1 MDEVYNFVSGRAIS
15 ENPLNFSGLPNAI
28 LSKIPAELGTLFF
41 IIFHAI
47 TIVSYVLFAFT
58 SSKYLARKNIF
69 GLNLNQYNKSN
80 HPTLSKLY
88 GIFLYTLEY
97 VIILPAFIILWFYLL
112 SAFLSMF
119 LASTSASLI
128 LLMAATLTV
137 SVRILTYINEGMA
150 HDVSKV
156 VLLVFIAFSII
167 SPQFSNI
174 NATIDVISQIPSIM
188 NHILYYLIFVLAL
201 EFLMRI
207 VYMTYTFIKGENLY
221 VNFYLAPKH
230 EVFKNS

>member
-15 ENPLNFSGLPNAI
+15 ENPLNFSGLPNTI

-41 IIFHAI
+41 IVFHAI
-47 TIVSYVLFAFT
+47 TIVSYVLFAFF
-58 SSKYLARKNIF
+58 SAKYLARKNIF

-80 HPTLSKLY
+80 HPLLSKIYRL
-88 GIFLYTLEY
+88 FLYTIEY
-97 VIILPAFIILWFYLL
+97 LVILPAFIILWFYLL
-112 SAFLSMF
+112 AAFLSLF
-119 LASTSASLI
+119 LAGTSASLI

-137 SVRILTYINEGMA
+137 SIRILTYINEGIA

-174 NATIDVISQIPSIM
+174 NATIFVISQIPSIL
-188 NHILYYLIFVLAL
+188 NHILYYLVFVLLL

-207 VYMTYTFIKGENLY
+207 IYITYTFIKGENLY
-221 VNFYLAPKH
+221 VNFYIAPKH
-230 EVFKNS
+230 EIFKSS

>member
-1 MDEVYNFVSGRAIS
+1 MDEVYNFISGKAIS
-15 ENPLNFSGLPNAI
+15 ENPLNFSGLPDKI
-28 LSKIPAELGTLFF
+28 LSKIPVELGTLFF
-41 IIFHAI
+41 IIFHAL

-80 HPTLSKLY
+80 HPLLSKMY
-88 GIFLYTLEY
+88 GLFLYTLEY
-97 VIILPAFIILWFYLL
+97 LIILPAFIILWFYLL
-112 SAFLSMF
+112 AAFLSLF
-119 LASTSASLI
+119 LAGTSASLI

-137 SVRILTYINEGMA
+137 SIRILTYINEGMA

-167 SPQFSNI
+167 SPQFSDI
-174 NATIDVISQIPSIM
+174 NATISVISQIPSIL
-188 NHILYYLIFVLAL
+188 NHILYYLIFVLLL

-207 VYMTYTFIKGENLY
+207 VYMAYTFFKGENLY
-221 VNFYLAPKH
+221 INFYIAPKH
-230 EVFKNS
+230 EIFKSS

>member
-1 MDEVYNFVSGRAIS
+1 MDEVYNFISGKAIS
-15 ENPLNFSGLPNAI
+15 ESPLNFSGLPDTI

-69 GLNLNQYNKSN
+69 GLNLNQYNKST
-80 HPTLSKLY
+80 HPILSKMY
-88 GIFLYTLEY
+88 GLFLYTLEY
-97 VIILPAFIILWFYLL
+97 LVILPAFIILWFYLL
-112 SAFLSMF
+112 AAFLSLF
-119 LASTSASLI
+119 LAGTSASLI

-167 SPQFSNI
+167 SPQFSDI
-174 NATIDVISQIPSIM
+174 NATIAVISQIPSIL
-188 NHILYYLIFVLAL
+188 NHILYYLIFVLLL

-207 VYMTYTFIKGENLY
+207 VYISYIFIKGENLDT
-221 VNFYLAPKH
+221 NFYIIPRH
-230 EVFKNS
+230 EIFKNS